1 MYIAKIANIII
12 KKNVIKIWQLNI
24 FFENKAKFK
33 TFKGFYNLIIFM
45 VFNKLNLVA
54 KYYNYKKKC

>member
-1 MYIAKIANIII
+1 MTI
-12 KKNVIKIWQLNI
+12 KY

-33 TFKGFYNLIIFM
+33 TFKGFYSLIIFM

-54 KYYNYKKKC
+54 KYYNYKIMLKLKKII